1 VPSIGSAAYAA
12 VSCVIPAYPAFSRG
26 APSERVQPP
35 ASPAEGAGAGTGRD
49 EPPSR
54 SQVPPREGPMTQSR
68 DDVIQQDIADLH
80 KLGYAQELYRSMGG
94 FSNFAI
100 SFSIISILTG
110 AVILYDYGLAWAG
123 TAAVMIGWPLI
134 TVFVLAIAASMGEIA
149 SAYPT
154 AGGLYYWASRMK
166 NKNWGWWTAWLNL
179 IGQFAIVAGINF
191 AAAAFLNA
199 TIITPLLANVGIT
212 YDNTTVL
219 LAIGDTA
226 VLTGQLVT
234 MGILML
240 IQLVMNIVGINLVAL
255 LNQVS
260 VWWHIVIVAA
270 VVFLVFL
277 AGKPDESGLTLF
289 AIQPQDVAGSW
300 NNNLGFVNLEYGP
313 AISYPLI
320 LAFFFS
326 LLQANW
332 TYTGYD
338 ASAHVAEETI
348 GARVSSAWGIFLS
361 VAVSAV
367 VGFVFLLAL
376 STHLPD
382 LSTLFPA
389 ELTEENLAGASQYYF
404 GGGVAVIAILQYNL
418 GQLGDLLAAG
428 IAIAMAFCGLSSVAS
443 AGRMLFAFSRDDGL
457 PGSGW
462 LKRVSHRYRTPANA
476 LTAIVLVAWL
486 FSVAAGVV
494 GGGTAIVI
502 VTAISTI
509 FLYAAYGIVIYLGA
523 TTQDWL
529 SERVWSLGRW
539 SKPIAWLSVFWVI
552 VLMVLFSFPTSGN
565 ISWPFMA
572 ATVLFLLIYYFAS
585 ARRNFKGPQRMGD
598 SADLTEIERE
608 FNQAAGEVT
617 TA

>member
-1 VPSIGSAAYAA
+1 
-12 VSCVIPAYPAFSRG
+12 
-26 APSERVQPP
+26 
-35 ASPAEGAGAGTGRD
+35 
-49 EPPSR
+49 
-54 SQVPPREGPMTQSR
+54 MTQGRSR
-68 DDVIQQDIADLH
+68 DDVIQQDVKDLH
-80 KLGYAQELYRSMGG
+80 QLGYAQELLRTMGG

-123 TAAVMIGWPLI
+123 TAAVLIGWPLI
-134 TVFVLAIAASMGEIA
+134 TVFVLLIAASMGEIA

-179 IGQFAIVAGINF
+179 IGQFAIVAGINY
-191 AAAAFLNA
+191 AAAGFINA
-199 TIITPLLANVGIT
+199 TIVDKLTGGVF
-212 YDNTTVL
+212 NTTEL
-219 LAIGDTA
+219 IPGILN
-226 VLTGQLVT
+226 GQLVT

-240 IQLVMNIVGINLVAL
+240 IQLAMNIAGINLVAL

-270 VVFLVFL
+270 VVILVFL

-289 AIQPQDVAGSW
+289 AVQPLDTAGSW
-300 NNNLGFVNLEYGP
+300 DNNLGFAHLTYGP

-338 ASAHVAEETI
+338 ASAHVAEETV
-348 GARVSSAWGIFLS
+348 GARVASAWGIFLS

-376 STHLPD
+376 TTHLPN

-389 ELTEENLAGASQYYF
+389 TLDDSTIGTASQYYF
-404 GGGVAVIAILQYNL
+404 GGGVAVIDILVYNL
-418 GQLGDLLAAG
+418 GPTVGNLLAAG

-443 AGRMLFAFSRDDGL
+443 AGRMLYAFSRDDGI

-462 LKRVSHRYRTPANA
+462 LKKVSHRYRTPANS
-476 LTAIVLVAWL
+476 LVGIVVISWL
-486 FSVAAGVV
+486 FTVAAFIV
-494 GGGTAIVI
+494 GTGTAIII

-509 FLYAAYGIVIYLGA
+509 FLYAAYGVVIFLGA

-539 SKPIAWLSVFWVI
+539 SKPIAYGAIFWVL

-565 ISWPFMA
+565 ISWPFMIG
-572 ATVLFLLIYYFAS
+572 TVVVLVIYYFGW
-585 ARRNFKGPQRMGD
+585 ARSRFKGPKVMGGD
-598 SADLTEIERE
+598 AELTEIERE
-608 FNQAAGEVT
+608 FQQAAKGLE

>member
-1 VPSIGSAAYAA
+1 
-12 VSCVIPAYPAFSRG
+12 
-26 APSERVQPP
+26 
-35 ASPAEGAGAGTGRD
+35 
-49 EPPSR
+49 
-54 SQVPPREGPMTQSR
+54 MTQARST
-68 DDVIQQDIADLH
+68 DDVIKQDVADLH
-80 KLGYAQELYRSMGG
+80 RLGYAQELLRSMGG

-134 TVFVLAIAASMGEIA
+134 TIFVVAIAASMAEIA

-179 IGQFAIVAGINF
+179 IGQFAIVAGINY
-191 AAAAFLNA
+191 AAAGFLNA
-199 TIITPLLANVGIT
+199 TIITPLLANVGID
-212 YDNTTVL
+212 YQNTSVFL
-219 LAIGDTA
+219 GGILN
-226 VLTGQLVT
+226 GQLLT

-240 IQLVMNIVGINLVAL
+240 IELALNIAGINLVAL

-277 AGKPDESGLTLF
+277 AGKPDQSGLALF
-289 AIQPQDVAGSW
+289 AVQPLDTAGSW
-300 NNNLGFVNLEYGP
+300 DNNLGFLHLTYGP
-313 AISYPLI
+313 AITYPLI

-338 ASAHVAEETI
+338 ASAHVAEETV
-348 GARVSSAWGIFLS
+348 GARIASAWGIFLS

-376 STHLPD
+376 TTHLPD
-382 LSTLFPA
+382 LSALFPA
-389 ELTEENLAGASQYYF
+389 SLDDSATYSQYYF
-404 GGGVAVIAILQYNL
+404 GGGVAVIDILRYNL
-418 GQLGDLLAAG
+418 GSIGDLLSAG

-457 PGSGW
+457 PGAGW
-462 LKRVSHRYRTPANA
+462 LKKVSHRYRTPANSLA
-476 LTAIVLVAWL
+476 AIVVVAWL
-486 FSVAAGVV
+486 FSVAAFIV
-494 GGGTAIVI
+494 GTGTAIVI
-502 VTAISTI
+502 ITAISTI
-509 FLYAAYGIVIYLGA
+509 FLYAAYGVVIFLGA
-523 TTQDWL
+523 TTTDWL

-539 SKPIAWLSVFWVI
+539 SKPIAWVAVAWVL
-552 VLMVLFSFPTSGN
+552 VLMVLFSWPTSGN
-565 ISWPFMA
+565 ISWPFMVG
-572 ATVLFLLIYYFAS
+572 TVVLLLLYYFGW
-585 ARRNFKGPQRMGD
+585 ARTRFKGPRSMGD
-598 SADLTEIERE
+598 TAELTEIERE
-608 FNQAAGEVT
+608 FERAAEELQ